1 MAINF
6 NIKDINP
13 ENIENLKN
21 GYGSSLSFLL
31 NGNNWDFYNIPY
43 DDEEH
48 KIEKNYA
55 YNNTELNILID
66 VNEINY
72 SAQVTINY
80 KLQGKDYSFSSADNI
95 KFDWSIDNSF
105 EIREN
110 GGYVKTID
118 ETPGVAYYTASL
130 DQTIVRGKTYYQYND
145 INHTYIEVLNPTEED
160 NPYENQ
166 WFEAIKKQ
174 YYTRDIFNPNA
185 DSFIRLDRYGIY
197 GISGIPDYIP
207 RGVKGIQEDAVFS
220 LTWDGYTLKT
230 SHPNG
235 EGSIKIGSTEDITIW
250 EGRGTGDSPK
260 ILVGALGYLK
270 DDEIFYDLVL
280 KSGDGISN
288 SFKIDETVFQKMRAE
303 EDYLIVIVDNETI
316 YKETEA
322 TQQKTYRLENNN
334 IIFSF
339 VPLQG
344 ENNIKIYIY
353 TQGSFNIK
361 DSYGIYSRNLYIGD
375 TNNYLSF
382 YKTKNPGPED
392 PNSVFIIQTD
402 NFYFDTDLR
411 NRNDG
416 QKNLKSLLVTT
427 QETIDG
433 MTTIYNNMNSW
444 IKIGTIDVDKEGTIE
459 QEPAIVIAN
468 YNNPNRKTDLA
479 LTSDGIYFKEQG
491 TTVATITGH
500 KMIISDAKISDK
512 LGFGDYAFIAREG
525 GHLSLKYIGD

>member
-6 NIKDINP
+6 TI
-13 ENIENLKN
+13 ENIDSENIRNLKN
-21 GYGSSLSFLL
+21 GYGSLLSFLL
-31 NGNNWDFYNIPY
+31 NGNSWDFYNVFY
-43 DDEEH
+43 DNEEH
-48 KIEKNYA
+48 KIEKNYV

-66 VNEINY
+66 IDEINGR
-72 SAQVTINY
+72 AQVTINY
-80 KLQGKDYSFSSADNI
+80 KSQGKDYSFSNADDI
-95 KFDWSIDNSF
+95 KFNWSIDNSF

-110 GGYVKTID
+110 SGYVKTTD
-118 ETPGVAYYTASL
+118 EKQEAAYYTASL
-130 DQTIVRGKTYYQYND
+130 DQTKVEGKKYYQYND
-145 INHTYIEVLNPTEED
+145 TNDTYIEILNPTEED

-166 WFEAIKKQ
+166 WFEAVNKQ
-174 YYTRDIFNPNA
+174 YYTQDIFNPNA

-230 SHPNG
+230 SHPDG
-235 EGSIKIGSTEDITIW
+235 EGSIKIGSTEDISIW
-250 EGRGTGDSPK
+250 EGRGTEDSPK
-260 ILVGALGYLK
+260 TLVGALGYLK
-270 DDEIFYDLVL
+270 DDEIFYDKILS
-280 KSGDGISN
+280 SGDGEKT
-288 SFKIDETVFQKMRAE
+288 SFIIDEDDFSKLFAQKEYLTVLVGNE
-303 EDYLIVIVDNETI
+303 EVQNYTLNEQNHSIDFTDPP
-316 YKETEA
+316 A
-322 TQQKTYRLENNN
+322 A
-334 IIFSF
+334 
-339 VPLQG
+339 G
-344 ENNIKIYIY
+344 ENNIEIHIYN
-353 TQGSFNIK
+353 QGSFNVK
-361 DSYGIYSRNLYIGD
+361 NSYGIYSRNLYVGD

-444 IKIGTIDVDKEGTIE
+444 IKIGTIDVDKEGTVE